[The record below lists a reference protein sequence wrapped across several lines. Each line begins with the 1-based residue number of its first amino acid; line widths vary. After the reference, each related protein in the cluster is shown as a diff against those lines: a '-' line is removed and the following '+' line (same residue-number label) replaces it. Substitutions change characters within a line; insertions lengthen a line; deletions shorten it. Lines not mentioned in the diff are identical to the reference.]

1 MESQLARCSKVL
13 WNLLQISLYLLGGE
27 GRILRAGMRCTGP
40 QPTIGLAPAHLAAH
54 KSNFLGVAIT
64 SSCVVKNEYI
74 KSCLVTICS
83 GRLVLRNSSVSWVRG
98 LPLDSTVCVVG
109 DSMIEVHNSVFSD
122 NHATAL
128 AIFDNARV
136 LVNASTISHNSLDGG
151 VVFGDDANIT
161 ITGRSTLHGN
171 IASENGGGL
180 CARGRAVLMVA
191 GNSSVSGNSAY
202 QFGGGVAAFDNVS
215 ITMTGGS
222 SVQGNTAHDTGGGLA
237 VWGNGVRCTLMG
249 GSRVYGNTAAM
260 YGGGLVVHDG
270 ATTALAGGS
279 SVHENL
285 AGVSGGGIMAL
296 HSTVAIT
303 GGSSV
308 RGNTARVPGGGL
320 GIDGSRV
327 TISNHSTV
335 SNNLLSETCVRG
347 VGGGIAVEIVAP
359 RKSAGGMSEMS
370 IQFDTPG
377 VQLAAL

>member
-1 MESQLARCSKVL
+1 
-13 WNLLQISLYLLGGE
+13 
-27 GRILRAGMRCTGP
+27 
-40 QPTIGLAPAHLAAH
+40 
-54 KSNFLGVAIT
+54 
-64 SSCVVKNEYI
+64 VKNEYI

-83 GRLVLRNSSVSWVRG
+83 GRLVLRNSNVSWVRG

-122 NHATAL
+122 NDATAL

-136 LVNASTISHNSLDGG
+136 LVNASTISRNSLVGG
-151 VVFGDDANIT
+151 VVVGDDANVT
-161 ITGRSTLHGN
+161 ITGSSTVHGN
-171 IASENGGGL
+171 VASENGGGL

-191 GNSSVSGNSAY
+191 GNSSVSGNSAN

-215 ITMTGGS
+215 ITITGGS
-222 SVQGNTAHDTGGGLA
+222 SVQGNTVHDTGGGLA
-237 VWGNGVRCTLMG
+237 VWGNGVSCTLMG

-260 YGGGLVVHDG
+260 YGGGLVVLNN
-270 ATTALAGGS
+270 AAVILTGGS

-285 AGVSGGGIMAL
+285 AGVSGGGIMAF

-308 RGNTARVPGGGL
+308 RGNTARVSGGGL
-320 GIDGSRV
+320 GMYGSRV

-335 SNNLLSETCVRG
+335 SNNTCVRG

-359 RKSAGGMSEMS
+359 RESAGGMSEMS
-370 IQFDTPG
+370 IQFDTRGRTVGSTVDPFVASWDHFDSVVTIKLGTRDSQPPRGGPG
-377 VQLAAL
+377 YVSDVIGNSQCVPHCTVTPQLV